1 MFRLDGRT
9 ALVTGA
15 SRGIGE
21 AVARTLARQGARV
34 VVAARSTGDLERLAE
49 AIAADG
55 GAAHPLA
62 LDLAAPE
69 GFGERLATLPEGF
82 REVDVLVNNAGI
94 TADNLLLRMSLDDWR
109 RVIDTNLTGAFA
121 LTKEVVRGMI
131 RRRWGRIVS
140 VSSVVGLMGNV
151 GQANYAASKA
161 GLIGF
166 SKSLA
171 RELGSRSVTV
181 NVVAPGYVA
190 TAMTERLGEAAAL
203 ELVSAIVLKRLGT
216 VDDVAAAVLYLAS
229 EEAGYVTGQVL
240 NVSGGLYI

>member
-21 AVARTLARQGARV
+21 AVARLLARQGARV
-34 VVAARSTGDLERLAE
+34 VVAARTASDLERVAA
-49 AIAADG
+49 AIAAEG
-55 GAAHPLA
+55 GAAHALE

-69 GFGERLATLPEGF
+69 GFADCIASLPEDF
-82 REVDVLVNNAGI
+82 RDVDVLVNNAGI
-94 TADNLLLRMSLDDWR
+94 TADNLLLRMTLDDWR
-109 RVIDTNLTGAFA
+109 RVIDVNLTGAFA
-121 LTKEVVRGMI
+121 MTKAVVRGMV
-131 RRRWGRIVS
+131 RRRWGRIVT
-140 VSSVVGLMGNV
+140 VSSVVGVMGNV

-171 RELGSRSVTV
+171 RELGSRTVTA

-190 TAMTERLGEAAAL
+190 TAMTENLGEEAAAQL
-203 ELVSAIVLKRLGT
+203 EASIVLKRLGT

-229 EEAGYVTGQVL
+229 EEAGYVTGHVL
-240 NVSGGLYI
+240 NVNGGLYI